1 MDGSPGWQVMG
12 HQSPRT
18 PAAQHVENAVDNFAS
33 RVFDMDRLFRYGRD
47 QRLQDL
53 PLRVC
58 QIRGIG
64 FPVVHLFFSIP
75 VLFTYASPFLY
86 RLDDARLTLSKN
98 ISKRPSSSTAGLLCQ
113 SVLQK
118 NLTLVYQ
125 YLASIDQ
132 AGLPPF
138 ESRLCSPLASHA
150 FPILSLLP
158 HISSKARG

>member
-86 RLDDARLTLSKN
+86 RLDDARLTLSKSFPCCL
-98 ISKRPSSSTAGLLCQ
+98 IWLICPARSPVSTAPTDGAAY
-113 SVLQK
+113 K
-118 NLTLVYQ
+118 
-125 YLASIDQ
+125 
-132 AGLPPF
+132 
-138 ESRLCSPLASHA
+138 
-150 FPILSLLP
+150 
-158 HISSKARG
+158 